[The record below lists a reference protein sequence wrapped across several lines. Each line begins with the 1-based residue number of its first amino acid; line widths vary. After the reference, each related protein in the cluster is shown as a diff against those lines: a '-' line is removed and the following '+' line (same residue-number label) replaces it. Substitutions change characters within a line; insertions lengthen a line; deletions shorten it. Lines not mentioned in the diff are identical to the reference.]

1 MTNEI
6 IAEKETIELIKLV
19 ENWYEEHGTR
29 PIPEESD
36 SEWDQLSE
44 RQRDLFPI
52 LYEATYLKFCYRS
65 EDEVT
70 DVPGR
75 MLPFFVGV
83 RLGFSETALQK
94 ILENHNV
101 QSDCIESIEYDGTK
115 DRFVVLITSDGE
127 EVTDTDFNIKLL
139 SAFSKIRSEQLDT
152 FDSVSSIHAL
162 GLMHTD
168 IKRLWPSSAIDVSS
182 ARSSTSLQG
191 TVDLPE
197 DDFAFVIS
205 RIEKKSQFPNNSM
218 TDFLK
223 RSGMLTKGV
232 RTKDTVAYSMWEE
245 LLNLCIND
253 SKVHQD
259 LLDFCLSHPNPELKS
274 ASAQALLSLNE
285 DSMLFLPDVDKL
297 IGYLEPK
304 LDATGLSSI
313 LSSPTLLLNVVKT
326 DEADVMM
333 ADVSN
338 IPQYRSLFS
347 QPDLVLQKL
356 AKEAMSTPPG
366 EYGLSQF
373 TAFTK
378 LGMLGLPAQRTDG
391 FSPEALVNHVLDGL
405 ASYCTQKTVAGQSQK
420 PSLDNDARTGFRSL
434 LTMLTLNHDLDCS
447 TFVGRSY
454 AEKRLLIDVG
464 LDIQKLGF
472 SVEETG
478 KVFGEDLGL

>member
-6 IAEKETIELIKLV
+6 IADKETVELIKLV
-19 ENWYEEHGTR
+19 ESWYEEHGTR

-36 SEWDQLSE
+36 SEWDQLSDK
-44 RQRDLFPI
+44 QKSLFPI
-52 LYEATYLKFCYRS
+52 LHEATYLKFCYGS

-75 MLPFFVGV
+75 MIPFFVGV
-83 RLGFSETALQK
+83 KLGFSESSLQK
-94 ILENHNV
+94 ILDNHDV
-101 QSDCIESIEYDGTK
+101 QNDCIESIEYDGTK

-139 SAFSKIRSEQLDT
+139 SAFSKLKPEQLNT
-152 FDSVSSIHAL
+152 FDSASSIHAL

-168 IKRLWPSSAIDVSS
+168 IKRMWPSSSIDASS
-182 ARSSTSLQG
+182 ARSSISLQG

-245 LLNLCIND
+245 LLSMCTNG

-259 LLDFCLSHPNPELKS
+259 LLDFCLSHPNPEIKS
-274 ASAQALLSLNE
+274 KSAQAILSLNE
-285 DSMLFLPDVDKL
+285 DSLMFLPDVDKL
-297 IGYLEPK
+297 IRYLEPK
-304 LDATGLSSI
+304 LYGSGLSSI
-313 LSSPTLLLNVVKT
+313 LSSPTLLLNLVRT

-338 IPQYRSLFS
+338 IPQYRGLFA
-347 QPDLVLQKL
+347 QPDLVLEKL

-373 TAFTK
+373 TALTK
-378 LGMLGLPAQRTDG
+378 LGMFGLPAQRTEG

-420 PSLDNDARTGFRSL
+420 PSLDNDARRGFRNL
-434 LTMLTLNHDLDCS
+434 LTMLALNHDLDCS

-472 SVEETG
+472 TVEETG